1 MARNRMCQRV
11 LQSVSGVLVRVV
23 RGSVEVMK
31 IMSWNIRGLGGFEK
45 RKEVRS
51 LMGEKNPDVLC

>member
-1 MARNRMCQRV
+1 MARDRMCQRV